1 MFLFLSTLNR
11 PKSCHVLRNFSDDE
25 AEDENDENI
34 KSVKNLD
41 ASGSKNSLYKNHQK
55 EDILNSYDGIDNTI
69 VGIQN
74 KASNSSSLSTLNDV
88 SSVVSHTS
96 NKKEEADA
104 KVALREN
111 TFITD
116 DNELPSN
123 ISLSNPNSFDK
134 FPMINDDTPISYLT
148 LPHPTFDLKLSRHKR
163 LNFDQIKTDLTAT
176 RRGVFIIQ
184 ALRWV
189 SLNSK

>member
-148 LPHPTFDLKLSRHKR
+148 LPHPTLDLKLSRHKR